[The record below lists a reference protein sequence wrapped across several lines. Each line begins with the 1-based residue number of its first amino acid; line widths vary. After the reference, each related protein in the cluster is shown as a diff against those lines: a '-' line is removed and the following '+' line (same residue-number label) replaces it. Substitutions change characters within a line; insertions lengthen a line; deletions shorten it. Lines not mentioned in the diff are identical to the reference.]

1 MTHDDDADGDGL
13 LGRLRGSYSVQLAV
27 TLGLVVCVF
36 AGVGWLTV
44 GTTGGVVESGVEN
57 TMVSQT
63 VVESENLA
71 RWLDTNHQFAR
82 IVSEHP
88 ALASDDPS
96 EAAGYLDDISN
107 DDVSTE
113 IVGIYVVESSGGAVF
128 ASGGNSTVRPP
139 PVSELGFFSRYDATT
154 VTDPYERDGR
164 RVVAFASPV
173 PETVGRVLVV
183 VVATDAVSELF
194 QNPYGDG
201 VTTVV
206 DSGGIVQF
214 SDDERATGA
223 PYLENG
229 AATSAVVAQG
239 TAGKTGFDDS
249 FRREDEMSDDYVR
262 AYAPVAGTD
271 WVLVKH
277 APTDSAYAVV
287 DQVRRGVVG
296 VVVVAVLASVLV
308 VGFFGWQTGRT
319 VRRLATA
326 AESIAGGDYDTDTT
340 VERTDEFGTL
350 GRSLG
355 EMRDE
360 LVARL
365 DATRE
370 AERQLRT
377 IVNNVPTTLLAFDAD
392 GVVTVEEGRR
402 ADDLFEHEAVGR
414 TVFELLE
421 DRPELLES
429 CRTALAGEAVET
441 TAEARGRTYDVRFN
455 PVGEEVEQVLVVA
468 HDITERRTR
477 RQRIEVLNRILRHDI
492 RNRLNVILGHAE
504 AIAERTDDETDAEA
518 ARIVAAEARRILHLS
533 EKARRTQAV
542 VETKTK
548 PVLVDELLADAVEPT
563 NESIPQL
570 SLTTAFPDGVWARAT
585 PDLANAVSELV
596 GDAVERN
603 SEKDELSVVVSVE
616 ATADQVV
623 IRVDDDGKSL
633 STAERRAL
641 ESGSESPLEH
651 ASGLSLWLA
660 YWTVTLGGGE
670 LAFADSDLGG
680 TCVELR
686 YERAERPRPED
697 AAGSVRGA

>member
-1 MTHDDDADGDGL
+1 MTGDDDGGDGL
-13 LGRLRGSYSVQLAV
+13 RARLHGSYSVQLAV
-27 TLGLVVCVF
+27 TLALVVCVF

-71 RWLDTNHQFAR
+71 RWLDANRQFTR
-82 IVSEHP
+82 VVSEHP

-96 EAAGYLDDISN
+96 EAAAYLDDVSN
-107 DDVSTE
+107 DDESTD
-113 IVGIYVVESSGGAVF
+113 IVGIYVVESSDNVVF

-139 PVSELGFFSRYDATT
+139 PRSELGLFGRYDATT
-154 VTDPYERDGR
+154 VTGPYERDGR

-183 VVATDAVSELF
+183 VVATDAVNELF
-194 QNPYGDG
+194 QDPYGDG

-206 DSGGIVQF
+206 NSDGVVQF
-214 SDDERATGA
+214 SDDDRATGES
-223 PYLENG
+223 YLG
-229 AATSAVVAQG
+229 GGTATSAVVAQG

-249 FRREDEMSDDYVR
+249 FRREDEMSGDYVR

-287 DQVRRGVVG
+287 DQVRRGIVG
-296 VVVVAVLASVLV
+296 VVVVAILASVLV

-377 IVNNVPTTLLAFDAD
+377 IVNNAPTTLLAFDAD

-402 ADDLFEHEAVGR
+402 ADDLFEDEAVGR

-429 CRTALAGEAVET
+429 CRTALAGKAVET

-455 PVGEEVEQVLVVA
+455 PVGDGVEQVLVVA
-468 HDITERRTR
+468 HDVTERRTR

-504 AIAERTDDETDAEA
+504 AIAGRTDDEADAEA
-518 ARIVAAEARRILHLS
+518 ARIVAAEARRILELS

-542 VETKTK
+542 VETETE
-548 PVLVDELLADAVEPT
+548 PVPIDELLAEGLEPT
-563 NESIPQL
+563 TDSVPQL
-570 SLTTAFPDGVWARAT
+570 SLTTTLPDGVWARAT
-585 PDLANAVSELV
+585 SDLADAVAELV
-596 GDAVERN
+596 ADAVARNPER
-603 SEKDELSVVVSVE
+603 DELSVVVSAE
-616 ATADQVV
+616 ATVDKVV
-623 IRVDDDGKSL
+623 IRVDDDGQSL

-651 ASGLSLWLA
+651 ASGLGLWLA

-680 TCVELR
+680 TCVELH
-686 YERAERPRPED
+686 YDRAERPRPED
-697 AAGSVRGA
+697 AHGSVHGA